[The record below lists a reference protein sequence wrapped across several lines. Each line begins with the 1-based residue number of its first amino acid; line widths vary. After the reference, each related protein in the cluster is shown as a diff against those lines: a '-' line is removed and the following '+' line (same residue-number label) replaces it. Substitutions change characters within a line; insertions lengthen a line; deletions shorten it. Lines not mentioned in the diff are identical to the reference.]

1 MAIRDIT
8 ISQGDVV
15 VAVIGSANH
24 DETQFPDP
32 ETFDITREPKK
43 HLAFGQGLHLCIGA
57 PLARREGQIALM
69 TLFRRFPK
77 LRLAQEPKTLRWG
90 KSLIV
95 RGLEE
100 LPVVFTSGK

>member
-1 MAIRDIT
+1 MGQTDQAPLRFILLQTAKGEAAEASDFFDLAKDRL
-8 ISQGDVV
+8 
-15 VAVIGSANH
+15 H
-24 DETQFPDP
+24 D
-32 ETFDITREPKK
+32 
-43 HLAFGQGLHLCIGA
+43 HLCIGA
-57 PLARREGQIALM
+57 PLARMEGQIALM

-77 LRLAQEPKTLRWG
+77 LRLAQEPKTLRWD